1 MGFGGNFSGSGYQG
15 SSLPDPP
22 GPDSPKKE
30 INFLKEAFNVQYN
43 WIALCG
49 AAAFSLVT
57 GTAIPLVLAGGLE
70 LMYLAVVSQ
79 NPRFQ
84 RLVRSWKFADE
95 QKQNQQKLTDLLRS
109 LPPDMQGRYI
119 RLAEVCGSIRGNF
132 NQLSSISQIFLQQMD
147 SRLEGLLHGYARLL
161 SAAFQQRQYVKTSDP
176 DEIKKEIAALQQHMQ
191 SDPPRVQ
198 EINKGRVEILSKRL
212 EKYQKITENRQV
224 VDAQC
229 SAVEDVLQL
238 VRDQSV
244 TMRDPQQVSDQ
255 LANLV
260 HDVEQTEQTVQQ
272 VESIFSG
279 LTPEMEGIMQ
289 DVDTSSSSSSS
300 AQRTRIG
307 S

>member
-1 MGFGGNFSGSGYQG
+1 M
-15 SSLPDPP
+15 PDAP
-22 GPDSPKKE
+22 GPDAPKQD
-30 INFLKEAFNVQYN
+30 INFVKEAFNIQYN
-43 WIALCG
+43 WIALGG
-49 AAAFSLVT
+49 AAAFALVT
-57 GTAIPLVLAGGLE
+57 GTAIPIALAGGLE

-79 NPRFQ
+79 HPRFQ
-84 RLVRSWKFADE
+84 RLVRSWKFAEE
-95 QKQNQQKLTDLLRS
+95 QKLNEQKLGDMLRS

-119 RLAEVCGSIRGNF
+119 KLAEVCRSIRANF
-132 NQLSSISQIFLQQMD
+132 AQLSSTSQIFVQQMD
-147 SRLEGLLHGYARLL
+147 TRLEGLLHGYARLL
-161 SAAFQQRQYVKTSDP
+161 SAAFQQRQYVKTTDP
-176 DEIKKEIAALQQHMQ
+176 DLITKEIAALQQHLN

-198 EINKGRVEILSKRL
+198 DINKKRVEILSKRL
-212 EKYQKITENRQV
+212 EKYKKINENRQV

-289 DVDTSSSSSSS
+289 DEDSSSSSTS

>member
-1 MGFGGNFSGSGYQG
+1 MGFGGSFSG
-15 SSLPDPP
+15 SSLPDAP
-22 GPDSPKKE
+22 GPDAPKQD
-30 INFLKEAFNVQYN
+30 INFVKEAFNIQYN
-43 WIALCG
+43 WIALGG
-49 AAAFSLVT
+49 AAAFALVT
-57 GTAIPLVLAGGLE
+57 GTAIPIALAGGLE

-79 NPRFQ
+79 HPRFQ
-84 RLVRSWKFADE
+84 RLVRSWKFAEE
-95 QKQNQQKLTDLLRS
+95 QKLNEQKLGDMLRS

-119 RLAEVCGSIRGNF
+119 KLAEVCRSIRANF
-132 NQLSSISQIFLQQMD
+132 AQLSSTSQIFVQQMD
-147 SRLEGLLHGYARLL
+147 TRLEGLLHGYARLL
-161 SAAFQQRQYVKTSDP
+161 SAAFQQRQYVKTTDP
-176 DEIKKEIAALQQHMQ
+176 DLITKEIAALQQHLN

-198 EINKGRVEILSKRL
+198 DINKKRVEILSKRL
-212 EKYQKITENRQV
+212 EKYKKINENRQV

-289 DVDTSSSSSSS
+289 DEDSSSTSSS

>member
-1 MGFGGNFSGSGYQG
+1 MGFGGGSFPG
-15 SSLPDPP
+15 SSLPDAP
-22 GPDSPKKE
+22 GPDAPKKD
-30 INFLKEAFNVQYN
+30 INFVKEAFNIQYN
-43 WIALCG
+43 WIALGG
-49 AAAFSLVT
+49 AAAFALVT
-57 GTAIPLVLAGGLE
+57 GTAIPIALAGGLE

-79 NPRFQ
+79 HPRFQ
-84 RLVRSWKFADE
+84 RLVRSWKFAEE
-95 QKQNQQKLTDLLRS
+95 QKLNEQKLGDMLRS

-119 RLAEVCGSIRGNF
+119 KLAEVCRSIRGNF
-132 NQLSSISQIFLQQMD
+132 GQLSSTSQMFVQQMNQ
-147 SRLEGLLHGYARLL
+147 RLEGLLHGYARLL
-161 SAAFQQRQYVKTSDP
+161 SAAFQQRQYVKTTDP
-176 DEIKKEIAALQQHMQ
+176 DEIKKEIAALQQHMNT
-191 SDPPRVQ
+191 DPPRVQ
-198 EINKGRVEILSKRL
+198 EINKRRVEILSKRL
-212 EKYQKITENRQV
+212 EKYQKINENRQV

-289 DVDTSSSSSSS
+289 DVDTSSSSSS

>member
-1 MGFGGNFSGSGYQG
+1 MSFGGFSGLG
-15 SSLPDPP
+15 LPDAP
-22 GPDSPKKE
+22 GPDTSKKE
-30 INFLKEAFNVQYN
+30 PNYVKEAFKVQYN

-57 GTAIPLVLAGGLE
+57 GTAIPIALAGGLE

-79 NPRFQ
+79 HPRFQ
-84 RLVRSWKFADE
+84 RLVRSWKFAED
-95 QKQNQQKLTDLLRS
+95 QKQNEQKLTDMLRS

-119 RLAEVCGSIRGNF
+119 RLAEVCGSIRANF
-132 NQLSSISQIFLQQMD
+132 GQLSSTSQIFVQQMN

-161 SAAFQQRQYVKTSDP
+161 SAAFQQRQYIKTSDP
-176 DEIKKEIAALQQHMQ
+176 DQIRRESDALQQHMQ

-198 EINKGRVEILSKRL
+198 EINKRRVEILSKRL

-289 DVDTSSSSSSS
+289 DVDTSSSGSSS
-300 AQRTRIG
+300 AQRTKIG

>member
-1 MGFGGNFSGSGYQG
+1 MGFGGSFSG
-15 SSLPDPP
+15 SSLPDAP
-22 GPDSPKKE
+22 GPDRDKD
-30 INFLKEAFNVQYN
+30 INFVKEAFNIQYN
-43 WIALCG
+43 WIALGG
-49 AAAFSLVT
+49 AAAFALVT
-57 GTAIPLVLAGGLE
+57 GTAIPIALAGGLE

-79 NPRFQ
+79 HPRFQ
-84 RLVRSWKFADE
+84 RLVRSWKFAE
-95 QKQNQQKLTDLLRS
+95 QQKLNEQKLGDMLRS

-119 RLAEVCGSIRGNF
+119 KLAEVCRSIRGNF
-132 NQLSSISQIFLQQMD
+132 AQLSSTSQIFVQQMD
-147 SRLEGLLHGYARLL
+147 QRLEGLLHGYARLL
-161 SAAFQQRQYVKTSDP
+161 SAAFQQRQYVKTTDP
-176 DEIKKEIAALQQHMQ
+176 DEIKKEIAALQQHMNT
-191 SDPPRVQ
+191 DPPRVQ
-198 EINKGRVEILSKRL
+198 DINKKRVEILSKRL
-212 EKYQKITENRQV
+212 EKYQKISENRQV

-289 DVDTSSSSSSS
+289 DTDSSSASSS

>member
-1 MGFGGNFSGSGYQG
+1 MSFGGFPGSNFPGSN
-15 SSLPDPP
+15 LPDPP
-22 GPDSPKKE
+22 GNDSSSKE
-30 INFLKEAFNVQYN
+30 INYVKEAFNIQYN
-43 WIALCG
+43 WIALGG
-49 AAAFSLVT
+49 AAAAALVS
-57 GTAIPLVLAGGLE
+57 GTAIPLILASGLE

-79 NPRFQ
+79 HPRFQ

-95 QKQNQQKLTDLLRS
+95 QKQNEQKLSDMLRS

-119 RLAEVCGSIRGNF
+119 KLAEVCRSIRANF
-132 NQLSSISQIFLQQMD
+132 SQLTSTSQIFVQQMN
-147 SRLEGLLHGYARLL
+147 SRLDGLLHGYVRLL
-161 SAAFQQRQYVKTSDP
+161 SAALQQRQYVKTTDP
-176 DEIKKEIAALQQHMQ
+176 DAIKKEIAALQQRLQ
-191 SDPPRVQ
+191 TDPPRVQ
-198 EINKGRVEILSKRL
+198 EINKRRIEILSKRL
-212 EKYQKITENRQV
+212 EKYEKINENRQV

-255 LANLV
+255 LASLV

-279 LTPEMEGIMQ
+279 LTPDMEGIMQ
-289 DVDTSSSSSSS
+289 DVDTSSASSSS
-300 AQRTRIG
+300 QRTRIG

>member
-1 MGFGGNFSGSGYQG
+1 MGFGGTFPG
-15 SSLPDPP
+15 SSLPDAP
-22 GPDSPKKE
+22 GPDAPKPE
-30 INFLKEAFNVQYN
+30 INFVKEAFNIQYN
-43 WIALCG
+43 WIALGG
-49 AAAFSLVT
+49 AAAFALVT
-57 GTAIPLVLAGGLE
+57 GTAIPIALAGGLE

-79 NPRFQ
+79 HPRFQ

-95 QKQNQQKLTDLLRS
+95 QKRNEQKLGDMLRS

-119 RLAEVCGSIRGNF
+119 KLAEVCRSIRGNF
-132 NQLSSISQIFLQQMD
+132 SQLSSTSQIFVQQMD
-147 SRLEGLLHGYARLL
+147 QRLEGLLHGYARLL
-161 SAAFQQRQYVKTSDP
+161 SAAFQQRQYVKTTDP
-176 DEIKKEIAALQQHMQ
+176 DEIKKEVAALQQHM
-191 SDPPRVQ
+191 STDPLRVQ
-198 EINKGRVEILSKRL
+198 EINKRRVEILSKRL
-212 EKYQKITENRQV
+212 EKYQKINENRQV

-289 DVDTSSSSSSS
+289 DVDTSSSSSS

>member
-1 MGFGGNFSGSGYQG
+1 MGFGGSFPG
-15 SSLPDPP
+15 SSLPDAP
-22 GPDSPKKE
+22 GPDAPGKE
-30 INFLKEAFNVQYN
+30 INFVKEAFNIQYN
-43 WIALCG
+43 WIALGG
-49 AAAFSLVT
+49 AAAFALVT
-57 GTAIPLVLAGGLE
+57 GTAIPLALAGGVE

-79 NPRFQ
+79 HPRFQ

-95 QKQNQQKLTDLLRS
+95 QKRNEQKLGDMLRS

-119 RLAEVCGSIRGNF
+119 KLAEVCRSIRSNF
-132 NQLSSISQIFLQQMD
+132 AQLSSTSQIFVQQMD
-147 SRLEGLLHGYARLL
+147 GRLEGLLRGYVRLL
-161 SAAFQQRQYVKTSDP
+161 TAAFQQRQYVKTTDP
-176 DEIKKEIAALQQHMQ
+176 DSITKEIAALQQHLN
-191 SDPPRVQ
+191 SDPARVQ
-198 EINKGRVEILSKRL
+198 DINKKRIEILSKRL
-212 EKYQKITENRQV
+212 EKYQKIAENRQV

-279 LTPEMEGIMQ
+279 LTPDMEGIMQ
-289 DVDTSSSSSSS
+289 DTDSSGSSSSS

>member
-1 MGFGGNFSGSGYQG
+1 MGFGGSFSGSN
-15 SSLPDPP
+15 LPDAP
-22 GPDSPKKE
+22 GPAPQDKD
-30 INFLKEAFNVQYN
+30 INFVKEAFNIQYN
-43 WIALCG
+43 WIALGG
-49 AAAFSLVT
+49 AAAFALVT
-57 GTAIPLVLAGGLE
+57 GTAIPIALAGGLE

-79 NPRFQ
+79 HPRFQ
-84 RLVRSWKFADE
+84 RLVRSWKFAE
-95 QKQNQQKLTDLLRS
+95 QQKLNEQKLGDMLRS

-119 RLAEVCGSIRGNF
+119 KLAEVCRSIRGNF
-132 NQLSSISQIFLQQMD
+132 AQLSSTSQIFVQQMD
-147 SRLEGLLHGYARLL
+147 QRLEGLLHGYARLL
-161 SAAFQQRQYVKTSDP
+161 SAAFQQRQYVKTTDP
-176 DEIKKEIAALQQHMQ
+176 DQIQKEIAALQQHMN

-198 EINKGRVEILSKRL
+198 DINKKRVEILSKRL

-289 DVDTSSSSSSS
+289 DVGTSSSSSG

>member
-1 MGFGGNFSGSGYQG
+1 MGFGGGSFPG
-15 SSLPDPP
+15 SSLPDAP
-22 GPDSPKKE
+22 GPDAPKKD
-30 INFLKEAFNVQYN
+30 INFVKEAFNIQYN
-43 WIALCG
+43 WIALGG
-49 AAAFSLVT
+49 AAAFALVT
-57 GTAIPLVLAGGLE
+57 GTAIPIALAGGLE

-79 NPRFQ
+79 HPRFQ
-84 RLVRSWKFADE
+84 RLVRSWKFAEE
-95 QKQNQQKLTDLLRS
+95 QKLNEQKLGDMLRS

-119 RLAEVCGSIRGNF
+119 KLAEVCRSIRGNF
-132 NQLSSISQIFLQQMD
+132 GQLSSTSQMFVQQMNQ
-147 SRLEGLLHGYARLL
+147 RLEGLL
-161 SAAFQQRQYVKTSDP
+161 QYVKTTDP
-176 DEIKKEIAALQQHMQ
+176 DEIKKEVAALQQHMAT
-191 SDPPRVQ
+191 DPLRVQ
-198 EINKGRVEILSKRL
+198 EINKRRVEILSKRL
-212 EKYQKITENRQV
+212 EKYQKINENRQV

-289 DVDTSSSSSSS
+289 DVDTSSSSSS

>member
-1 MGFGGNFSGSGYQG
+1 MGFGGSFSGSN
-15 SSLPDPP
+15 LPEAP
-22 GPDSPKKE
+22 GPAPQDKD
-30 INFLKEAFNVQYN
+30 INFVKEAFNIQYN
-43 WIALCG
+43 WIALGG
-49 AAAFSLVT
+49 AAAFALVT
-57 GTAIPLVLAGGLE
+57 GTAIPIALAGGLE

-79 NPRFQ
+79 HPRFQ
-84 RLVRSWKFADE
+84 RLVRSWKFAE
-95 QKQNQQKLTDLLRS
+95 QQKLNEQKLGDMLRS

-119 RLAEVCGSIRGNF
+119 KLAEVCRSIRGNF
-132 NQLSSISQIFLQQMD
+132 AQLSSTSQIFVQQMD
-147 SRLEGLLHGYARLL
+147 TRLEGLLHRYARLL
-161 SAAFQQRQYVKTSDP
+161 SAAFQQRQYVKTTDP
-176 DEIKKEIAALQQHMQ
+176 DQIQKEIAALQQHMN

-198 EINKGRVEILSKRL
+198 DINKKRVEILSKRL

-289 DVDTSSSSSSS
+289 DVDTSSSSSG